1 MDNRK
6 TVTKKQSQI
15 ILITEYD
22 KGSEGS
28 LRMLV
33 RDRRSDLSYLH
44 CHIPYIKWRW
54 TPKIVHLFRSPL
66 PPSSSK
72 LLIPKPVCAWTPP
85 CSPRLFASTLSHWL
99 KCWEEVECVVLF
111 FFFWWLYV
119 MVCGILVPRAGIEPR
134 PCAALPCLV
143 ASVVSD
149 SVTPWTVTHQAPLSM
164 GFSRQ
169 ECWSGLPC
177 PPPGDLPNPGIEPAS
192 LNVSCT
198 GSLVLYHWRW
208 RRKQTELDSILGQA
222 VNIRLHA
229 WSPSQWTLN
238 FVLGVYRSGIPMEN
252 QTPRIKEPQDL
263 YLDSPLP
270 KIIC

>member
-1 MDNRK
+1 MAVDSKN
-6 TVTKKQSQI
+6 S
-15 ILITEYD
+15 
-22 KGSEGS
+22 
-28 LRMLV
+28 
-33 RDRRSDLSYLH
+33 
-44 CHIPYIKWRW
+44 
-54 TPKIVHLFRSPL
+54 SPL
-66 PPSSSK
+66 PIPSATILIQALNPKTRLCLNPSLQPSSLCFHSFP
-72 LLIPKPVCAWTPP
+72 LTEMLRRGGVC
-85 CSPRLFASTLSHWL
+85 ST
-99 KCWEEVECVVLF
+99 F

-222 VNIRLHA
+222 VNIRLHS

-238 FVLGVYRSGIPMEN
+238 FVLRVYRSGIPMEN